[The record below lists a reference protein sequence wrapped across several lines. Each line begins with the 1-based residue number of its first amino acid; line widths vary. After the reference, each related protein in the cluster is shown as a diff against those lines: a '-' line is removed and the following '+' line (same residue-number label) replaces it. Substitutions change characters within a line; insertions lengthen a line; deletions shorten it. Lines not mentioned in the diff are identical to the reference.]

1 MDEKKIHYFDLIT
14 VLDVFKFKKLQG
26 VPVFGNQAQSVLFP
40 VYQARLSQALIT
52 LSSLQ
57 ITL

>member
-1 MDEKKIHYFDLIT
+1 MKKKSTILIW
-14 VLDVFKFKKLQG
+14 LQFLMFSNLKNSQG
-26 VPVFGNQAQSVLFP
+26 VPVFANQAQSVLFP

>member
-1 MDEKKIHYFDLIT
+1 MDEKKIHYFDFIT

-26 VPVFGNQAQSVLFP
+26 VPVFANQAQSVLCP